1 MKTGTTSI
9 FKSIFKGLD
18 EESLD
23 ALREVAELRTYPPQ
37 TVLCHQGEVERTFYV
52 VVKGN
57 VAITQKL
64 EDGEERLLS
73 VLRPRQYFGE
83 LGLLDDTPRMAD
95 CVTITETTV
104 LEITEDVFDSV
115 IETSP
120 AVAYAL
126 MRHVLDMLR
135 NNDRLS
141 IADLTAKNEEL
152 QEAYTELKAA
162 QDDIVEKEKMEHE
175 LELAANVQSSLLPSS
190 LPEYPDYRFGRY
202 LKPARFVGGDFYDAF
217 ELDDEHV
224 GILLA
229 DVADKSVQAALF
241 MAVARTLFMVEGRL
255 SLSPAEVAMGVH
267 RGVIDI
273 APSADIFLTAFYG
286 VLHRPSGRLNY
297 VSAGHEIPILIRP
310 GEGLVDIEGN
320 GRFLG
325 MIENLHLD
333 EFSVDLQPGDRFVVF
348 SDGAPDATNE
358 QGEQYGYERLRD
370 FLAKRQDTSIQG
382 LVDFLAAEIAAWS
395 GRAPAFD
402 DLTLLAVEAI
412 KHNGEVSSSS

>member
-23 ALREVAELRTYPPQ
+23 ALREVAEVRTYPPQ

-104 LEITEDVFDSV
+104 LEITEEVFDSV
-115 IETSP
+115 TETSP
-120 AVAYAL
+120 AIAYAL

-162 QDDIVEKEKMEHE
+162 QDDIVEKEKMERE
-175 LELAANVQSSLLPSS
+175 LEIAAHVQSSLLPSS
-190 LPEYPDYRFGRY
+190 LPEYPDYRFGCY

-224 GILLA
+224 GILLG

-241 MAVARTLFMVEGRL
+241 MAVARTLFMVEGRS
-255 SLSPAEVAMGVH
+255 SLSPAEVTLGVH

-286 VLHRPSGRLNY
+286 VLHRPSGRLTY
-297 VSAGHEIPILIRP
+297 VTAGHELPILIRP
-310 GEGLVDIEGN
+310 GVGLVEVEGH
-320 GRFLG
+320 GRFIG

-333 EFSVDLQPGDRFVVF
+333 EFSVDLQPGDRLVVF

-358 QGEQYGYERLRD
+358 EGKQYDYKRLRD
-370 FLAKRQDTSIQG
+370 FLIIRQDSSIQE
-382 LVDFLAAEIAAWS
+382 LIDDLADEIAAWS
-395 GRAPAFD
+395 GLAPAFD
-402 DLTLLAVEAI
+402 DLTLLGVEAL
-412 KHNGEVSSSS
+412 K

>member
-104 LEITEDVFDSV
+104 LEITEEVFDSV
-115 IETSP
+115 IESSP
-120 AVAYAL
+120 AIAYAL

-152 QEAYTELKAA
+152 QEAYTDLQAA

-175 LELAANVQSSLLPSS
+175 LELAAHVQSSLLPTS

-202 LKPARFVGGDFYDAF
+202 LKPARFVGGDFYDAL

-241 MAVARTLFMVEGRL
+241 MAVARTLFMVEGRR
-255 SLSPAEVAMGVH
+255 SLSPSEVAMGVH

-286 VLHRPSGRLNY
+286 VLHRPSGRLIY

-348 SDGAPDATNE
+348 SDGAPDAMNE
-358 QGEQYGYERLRD
+358 QGKQYGYERLKD
-370 FLAKRQDTSIQG
+370 FLAEQQDTSVQE
-382 LVDFLAAEIAAWS
+382 LVDDLAAEIAAWS

-412 KHNGEVSSSS
+412 K

>member
-23 ALREVAELRTYPPQ
+23 ALREVAQLRTYPPQ

-52 VVKGN
+52 LVEGN

-95 CVTITETTV
+95 CVTITDTTV
-104 LEITEDVFDSV
+104 LEITEEVFDSV
-115 IETSP
+115 TETSP
-120 AVAYAL
+120 AIAYAL

-162 QDDIVEKEKMEHE
+162 QDDIVEKEKMERE
-175 LELAANVQSSLLPSS
+175 LEIAAHVQSSLLPSS
-190 LPEYPDYRFGRY
+190 LPEYPDYRFGCY
-202 LKPARFVGGDFYDAF
+202 LKPARFVGGDFYDAM

-241 MAVARTLFMVEGRL
+241 MAVARTLFMVEGRR
-255 SLSPAEVAMGVH
+255 SLSPAEVALGVH

-297 VSAGHEIPILIRP
+297 VSAGHELPILIRP

-325 MIENLHLD
+325 MIENLHLE

-358 QGEQYGYERLRD
+358 EGKQYGYERLKD
-370 FLAKRQDTSIQG
+370 FLTKRQDISIQE
-382 LVDFLAAEIAAWS
+382 LVDVLAAEIAAWS

-412 KHNGEVSSSS
+412 KQNGEVSSST